1 RKYYLI
7 QQPKTWNDSQ
17 VYCRANHEDLAV
29 IESVEN
35 VIRFQ
40 SDMKKQNFTSSA
52 WIGLYSD
59 VNNWRWS
66 LGNEPVG
73 SSKLWAAVWG
83 QPNNAERNEFCVGID
98 NYGWLDATC
107 ALLLR
112 FVCFDDSYSGSDRY
126 ILINSTATWYGAQ
139 NYCRLHHT
147 DLASA
152 RNQSEL
158 STIQAKSTTQ
168 LVWIGLYRDGWIWLD
183 GKNFSTFPW
192 MPGKPASGF
201 SENCGY
207 LNNSQ
212 AASGQCS
219 NILPSVCYSSLIH
232 FVLSVPRKYYLI
244 QQPKTWNDSQVYCR
258 ANHEDLAVIE
268 SDENVIRFQSD
279 MQKQNFTSSAWI
291 GLYSDN
297 NWRWSLGNETVGSL
311 KLWAAVWG
319 QPNNGNGNEFCVG
332 IDNYGWLDATCA
344 LLLRFVCFDDSY
356 SGSDRYILSSFT
368 LSWYN
373 AQSYCR
379 LHHTD
384 LASARNQSEW
394 STIQAKSNTQF
405 VWIGLYRDG
414 WIWLDGKNFSTFPW
428 MPGKPDVGLSKNC
441 GYLNNSQVASG
452 QCLNIL
458 PSVCYSSVVHLI
470 PSVPHK
476 YYLIQ
481 EGKTWNDA
489 QAYCRANYD
498 DLAVIKS
505 AENVI
510 EFQSEV
516 QGQNFSS
523 NAWVGMYN
531 DVNSWRWSLG
541 NEPVGL
547 KMWVAVLKQPDN
559 KIPEELCGGI
569 NLLGWLDDS
578 CKNVH
583 PFVCFDDRY
592 SGSNSYI
599 SLSSEVTWYDAQ
611 SYCRQHHTD
620 LASARNQ
627 TEQSAIRSKIL
638 LFSWIGLFRDGWK
651 WADGTNFSTIPWMS
665 GKPDNVQ
672 GGQNCGY
679 LNNGQAVNAPCSN
692 ILPFFC
698 HSYSYSGSDR
708 YILINSTATWY
719 GAQSYCRLHHTDLAS

>member
-1 RKYYLI
+1 MELHL
-7 QQPKTWNDSQ
+7 
-17 VYCRANHEDLAV
+17 VV
-29 IESVEN
+29 
-35 VIRFQ
+35 
-40 SDMKKQNFTSSA
+40 
-52 WIGLYSD
+52 
-59 VNNWRWS
+59 
-66 LGNEPVG
+66 
-73 SSKLWAAVWG
+73 
-83 QPNNAERNEFCVGID
+83 
-98 NYGWLDATC
+98 
-107 ALLLR
+107 
-112 FVCFDDSYSGSDRY
+112 
-126 ILINSTATWYGAQ
+126 ILIYTG
-139 NYCRLHHT
+139 
-147 DLASA
+147 
-152 RNQSEL
+152 
-158 STIQAKSTTQ
+158 
-168 LVWIGLYRDGWIWLD
+168 
-183 GKNFSTFPW
+183 
-192 MPGKPASGF
+192 
-201 SENCGY
+201 
-207 LNNSQ
+207 
-212 AASGQCS
+212 
-219 NILPSVCYSSLIH
+219 
-232 FVLSVPRKYYLI
+232 
-244 QQPKTWNDSQVYCR
+244 
-258 ANHEDLAVIE
+258 
-268 SDENVIRFQSD
+268 
-279 MQKQNFTSSAWI
+279 
-291 GLYSDN
+291 
-297 NWRWSLGNETVGSL
+297 
-311 KLWAAVWG
+311 
-319 QPNNGNGNEFCVG
+319 
-332 IDNYGWLDATCA
+332 
-344 LLLRFVCFDDSY
+344 
-356 SGSDRYILSSFT
+356 
-368 LSWYN
+368 
-373 AQSYCR
+373 
-379 LHHTD
+379 
-384 LASARNQSEW
+384 
-394 STIQAKSNTQF
+394 
-405 VWIGLYRDG
+405 
-414 WIWLDGKNFSTFPW
+414 
-428 MPGKPDVGLSKNC
+428 
-441 GYLNNSQVASG
+441 
-452 QCLNIL
+452 
-458 PSVCYSSVVHLI
+458 VVHLI

-698 HSYSYSGSDR
+698 HSLITGRKQYLHIKLVSNQNLYDAAVQAA
-708 YILINSTATWY
+708 ILEKIKQKLKDNGMAENATLKWREQPD
-719 GAQSYCRLHHTDLAS
+719 GLVFHKEMK